1 MTSFDPGITQCIN
14 TYNPKKIYQ
23 IIMTIAIS
31 IPITR
36 PMTIISRPKHFPK
49 PYPSCPKY
57 YP

>member
-1 MTSFDPGITQCIN
+1 
-14 TYNPKKIYQ
+14 
-23 IIMTIAIS
+23 MTIAIS

-36 PMTIISRPKHFPK
+36 PITIISRPKHFPK